1 MPIEYQI
8 LCALGLDFAFGD
20 PRWLPH
26 PVRLMGT
33 TALWLENI
41 WRRLI
46 ANERA
51 AGIATVLSLLAVTGG
66 ATAGLLRALAAIH
79 PLAQTV
85 GSILLLYTSVAVTD
99 LARHSKAVYR
109 ALTAGDLALARERVA
124 MIVGRDTA
132 ALDEAGVA
140 RAAVESVAESMVD
153 GVTAPLFFAF
163 LAGPVGAMLYKAVNT
178 MDSTFGYKNDRYK
191 KFGWAPARLDDLAN
205 FLPARLTGLLVPL
218 AASLLGL
225 DGRASWRIFCRDRLN
240 HASPNSAHTEAGVAG
255 ALRIQLGGTNLYFG
269 KPVTKPTMGEPL
281 TPIRAAHILAANRLL
296 YCTTLLAVAL
306 GVARRLTV
314 DFLA

>member
-1 MPIEYQI
+1 MEIQYQI
-8 LCALGLDFAFGD
+8 LCALGLDLVLGD

-26 PVRLMGT
+26 PVRLIGV
-33 TALWLENI
+33 TALGLEKV
-41 WRRLI
+41 WRRLLG
-46 ANERA
+46 NGRS
-51 AGIATVLSLLAVTGG
+51 AGFFTMLSVLVVTGVATLALLQALSL
-66 ATAGLLRALAAIH
+66 IH
-79 PLAQTV
+79 PWAGTA

-99 LARHSKAVYR
+99 LARHSKAVFR
-109 ALTAGDLALARERVA
+109 ALAKNDLALARQRVA

-178 MDSTFGYKNDRYK
+178 MDSTFGYKNDQYK

-218 AASLLGL
+218 AALLLGL
-225 DGRASWRIFCRDRLN
+225 DARNSLRIFRRDRLN

-269 KPVTKPTMGEPL
+269 KPVVKPTIGDPL
-281 TPIRAAHILAANRLL
+281 RPVASGDILAANRILFL
-296 YCTTLLAVAL
+296 TTLLFTGLAL
-306 GVARRLTV
+306 ALVQL
-314 DFLA
+314 F